1 MHSAASICGIHI
13 FVPICFSDNW
23 LMCVDRPLK
32 YLSKRQGNLHLFEKG
47 GGDKG
52 KEGNR
57 NPIRDIFCFAGKYVV
72 LWGLK
77 GVSVAI
83 RLFKASQW
91 ECGGARLSPLPCP
104 PTGTDGHPRSSLISL
119 QSGNDPCSWDV
130 AALFKYDARCSP
142 TFSMS
147 SHCPRKPEGE
157 RERRERAQHPTT
169 QHAMWDIVLIVL
181 CLQFSFFPHL
191 YFSFCLLSVAP
202 NWEGGIAG
210 DLRWPRPWKVMQ
222 FRFYELTQS
231 SSSPQTYENAY
242 ADTYAYACSQ
252 AHTVQECVTHTDTDL
267 FVSHSIVLSIT
278 SSVNFQCFCN
288 STA

>member
-13 FVPICFSDNW
+13 YVPICFSDNW

-47 GGDKG
+47 GGGGDKG

-57 NPIRDIFCFAGKYVV
+57 NPIRGIFCFGGKYVV

-91 ECGGARLSPLPCP
+91 ECGRARLSPLPCP

-157 RERRERAQHPTT
+157 REKERESTT
-169 QHAMWDIVLIVL
+169 SHNAACDVGYCAHCVVLTIL
-181 CLQFSFFPHL
+181 LFSSFVFF
-191 YFSFCLLSVAP
+191 SLSSV
-202 NWEGGIAG
+202 
-210 DLRWPRPWKVMQ
+210 
-222 FRFYELTQS
+222 S
-231 SSSPQTYENAY
+231 
-242 ADTYAYACSQ
+242 CSQ
-252 AHTVQECVTHTDTDL
+252 LRGRHCRRPEVTSTLKSDAI
-267 FVSHSIVLSIT
+267 SVLR
-278 SSVNFQCFCN
+278 VNPK
-288 STA
+288 